1 MKGNEKMR
9 KLEQIREESK
19 EIKDKINDTEER
31 LRQLKNQEKKI
42 LKQDIVKRR
51 KERTHR
57 LITRGAI
64 LESFIENAEE
74 LTDEEIKILL
84 EEATKTKEFKETLKI
99 MRGK

>member
-1 MKGNEKMR
+1 MK
-9 KLEQIREESK
+9 KLDQIRQESK
-19 EIKDKINDTEER
+19 EIKEKINDTEER

-51 KERTHR
+51 KERTNR

-64 LESFIENAEE
+64 LESLIENAEE

-99 MRGK
+99 MREN

>member
-1 MKGNEKMR
+1 MK
-9 KLEQIREESK
+9 KLEQIRKESK
-19 EIKDKINDTEER
+19 EIKEKIDYTEER

-51 KERTHR
+51 KERTRR

-64 LESFIENAEE
+64 LESLKENAEE

-84 EEATKTKEFKETLKI
+84 EEATKAKEFKETLKI
-99 MRGK
+99 IREN

>member
-1 MKGNEKMR
+1 MR
-9 KLEQIREESK
+9 KLEQIRQESK
-19 EIKDKINDTEER
+19 EIKDKIDDTEER

-42 LKQDIVKRR
+42 LKQNIVKRR

-64 LESFIENAEE
+64 LESLIKNAEE

-99 MRGK
+99 MREN

>member
-1 MKGNEKMR
+1 MK
-9 KLEQIREESK
+9 KLEQIRQESK
-19 EIKDKINDTEER
+19 EIKDKIDDTEER

-42 LKQDIVKRR
+42 LKQDIEKRR

-64 LESFIENAEE
+64 LESFIKNAEK

-99 MRGK
+99 IREN